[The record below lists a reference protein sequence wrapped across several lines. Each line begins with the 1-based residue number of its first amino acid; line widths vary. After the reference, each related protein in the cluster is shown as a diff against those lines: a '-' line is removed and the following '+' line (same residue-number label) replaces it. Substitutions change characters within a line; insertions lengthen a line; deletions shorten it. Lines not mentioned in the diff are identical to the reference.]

1 MLMMVTTMMQ
11 TMRDMMAMVMML
23 KMAMVI
29 GLFFL

>member
-1 MLMMVTTMMQ
+1 MIMMVTTMMQ